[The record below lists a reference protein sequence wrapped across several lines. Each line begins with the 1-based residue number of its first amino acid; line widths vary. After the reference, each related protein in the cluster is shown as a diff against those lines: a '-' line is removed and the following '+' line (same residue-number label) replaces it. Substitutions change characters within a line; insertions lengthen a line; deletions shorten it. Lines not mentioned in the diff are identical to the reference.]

1 MSYQVF
7 RSLTSLLPFSHSTPA
22 TLAFLLFRERAKHI
36 TASEPLQCLFL
47 LPGKLFHTD
56 SHMANSP
63 TFFKSLFK
71 CHLLNEAYLNHPIYN
86 CKLHLSF
93 LFP

>member
-1 MSYQVF
+1 
-7 RSLTSLLPFSHSTPA
+7 
-22 TLAFLLFRERAKHI
+22 
-36 TASEPLQCLFL
+36 
-47 LPGKLFHTD
+47 
-56 SHMANSP
+56 MANSP

-86 CKLHLSF
+86 CNLHLSCF